1 LGSRYGTS
9 DCIHLPS
16 RVAMS
21 YLGISLLGLK
31 FSGTLAVVAVV
42 IVVVAIGAVWFLM
55 NRRP

>member
-1 LGSRYGTS
+1 
-9 DCIHLPS
+9 
-16 RVAMS
+16 MS
-21 YLGISLLGLK
+21 YLGITLLGLK